1 MRSDPLAREGPPR
14 GRQEERWVMARL
26 LWLREEQVAGI
37 RPLFPKE
44 QGVKRVEDRKVLS
57 GILVT

>member
-1 MRSDPLAREGPPR
+1 MRSDPLTREGPPR
-14 GRQEERWVMARL
+14 GCQEERWVMARL

-44 QGVKRVEDRKVLS
+44 QGVKRVDDRKVLS
-57 GILVT
+57 GILIT